1 MTNILA
7 KCINLAGNAQS
18 GVLLYRVAFWHPRT
32 KITRLDKPWVV
43 FSHEQWMV
51 DAALSASGLDRAW
64 KRLKDASLVE
74 IEHHL
79 FGSKRYMFV
88 RLSHR
93 AMKELGHENGFSTS
107 IFHPEQNTANGAG
120 ANPANG
126 AGANPESGAGDSLG
140 SGAGDSLESGALF
153 MIEEEIEEEIGEE
166 IEEVCE
172 VLKHPANEEAGTGK
186 ETGKMK
192 VSEVLAQQAAKKML
206 HKPDSKLALEFT
218 WKSVIAEVY
227 ETPMV
232 YLTKKQSGQLALFKK
247 KCPEGKSVEI
257 LETILRDWIKY
268 VKRVETVKGITKTP
282 SEPTL
287 DFLLYHA
294 DVAVAVAQKQSDV
307 PVVQS
312 AFDPGSNLTP
322 NVQLTSQ
329 TADEKPMTYEEFLD
343 SLKPGKK

>member
-1 MTNILA
+1 MTNTLA
-7 KCINLAGNAQS
+7 TCINLAGNAQS
-18 GVLLYRVAFWHPRT
+18 GVLLYRIAFWHPRT
-32 KITRLDKPWVV
+32 KITRLGKPWVV
-43 FSHEQWMV
+43 FSHEQWMA

-79 FGSKRYMFV
+79 FGSKRVMFV

-93 AMKELGHENGFSTS
+93 AIKDLDPKNGVSKS
-107 IFHPEQNTANGAG
+107 IYSPEQNTTN
-120 ANPANG
+120 
-126 AGANPESGAGDSLG
+126 GAGDSTTN
-140 SGAGDSLESGALF
+140 GAGDSTTNGAPLLLG
-153 MIEEEIEEEIGEE
+153 EEIGEE
-166 IEEVCE
+166 IGEELEEVCE
-172 VLKHPANEEAGTGK
+172 VLTHPANEEAGTGK

-232 YLTKKQSGQLALFKK
+232 YLTKKQSGQMALFKK
-247 KCPEGKSVEI
+247 KCPDGKAVEI

-287 DFLLYHA
+287 NFLLYHA

-329 TADEKPMTYEEFLD
+329 TADEKPMTYEEFLE